1 MLSFYK
7 LNKNWKYLSLFTVC
21 ISSIYLILNVGK
33 QSFVFKHP
41 IVCFMAMGIFL
52 FIYQANF
59 KRNKI
64 ILEISKCSWRIY
76 LIHPL
81 FINITLKVL
90 KIDLL
95 SGMLYLNLFIF
106 AVIIF
111 AISFLTTYILRKI
124 TMIKYIF

>member
-1 MLSFYK
+1 
-7 LNKNWKYLSLFTVC
+7 
-21 ISSIYLILNVGK
+21 
-33 QSFVFKHP
+33 
-41 IVCFMAMGIFL
+41 MAMGIFL

-64 ILEISKCSWRIY
+64 ILEISKYSWGIY